1 MDYRSLHS
9 KTVADLRRIAREA
22 GVKVPS
28 GTTKAILVELILE
41 KQRTDADAVAKSAPQ
56 TAAQEIPA
64 KQAGLAET
72 SSGTEKTA
80 EAAPGGEDLAEA
92 KRAEAPVR
100 RRGAPRKTPDRK
112 AEQAEADPAEPAAR
126 AEAAP
131 GGEDPAEAKRAEAP
145 ARRRGAPQKT
155 PDRKAEQAEA
165 DPAKPAARAEA
176 APGGEDSVEAKG
188 AEAPK
193 RAAEAE
199 QAEAVPAEA
208 SAPVERRSAEAEGA
222 GARVRME
229 DRSTA
234 SREDGRRT
242 SGQAYATRTNV
253 AAPDSQGAARGAAAA
268 LPEAQVAPAEVQQ
281 RPAYQRPMSTQQR
294 MGARTQPVSGPYRTQ
309 ARNSAPGRFNAETT
323 QARPRNFENAPGYRR
338 PAAGEGAQIR
348 SGYRRAGEDVPQ
360 GAYRRPLPPPEVQA
374 GDAAARSIGEGAP
387 ARRPL
392 VPEEGAQN
400 VAEGLNAGVPE
411 LLSNGDCGDGAGILE
426 IHPDGYGFLRAEN
439 YLPGNR
445 DVYVSAAQIRRFN
458 LRTGDYVVGK
468 TRAQQMDDRSVGL
481 IYINEVNGQTPDMA
495 RRRRPFDSLVPVYP
509 DTRLRME
516 RAESSDIS
524 LRLIDMIAPIGKGQR
539 GMIVSQPKAGKTTL
553 LKKIANAI
561 TANNPDVHLIVLLI
575 DERPEEVT
583 DMKRSIQGEVVY
595 STFDEAPETHTR
607 VSEMVL
613 ERAQRLVELGKDV
626 VVLLDSIT
634 RLARAYNLVIP
645 PTGRSLS
652 GGLDPGALF
661 RPKRFFGAA
670 RNIENGGSLTIIATA
685 LVDTGS
691 RMDDIIFEEFKGTGN
706 MELHLDRSL
715 SDRRIFPAIDLY
727 RSGTRREELLL
738 TKEELEG
745 VYQVRRMLSKGSPQE
760 AAEQLISLMEKTRTN
775 LEFFQKLKGWL
786 NVCEKDGFSM
796 R

>member
-1 MDYRSLHS
+1 
-9 KTVADLRRIAREA
+9 
-22 GVKVPS
+22 
-28 GTTKAILVELILE
+28 
-41 KQRTDADAVAKSAPQ
+41 
-56 TAAQEIPA
+56 
-64 KQAGLAET
+64 
-72 SSGTEKTA
+72 
-80 EAAPGGEDLAEA
+80 
-92 KRAEAPVR
+92 
-100 RRGAPRKTPDRK
+100 
-112 AEQAEADPAEPAAR
+112 
-126 AEAAP
+126 
-131 GGEDPAEAKRAEAP
+131 
-145 ARRRGAPQKT
+145 
-155 PDRKAEQAEA
+155 
-165 DPAKPAARAEA
+165 
-176 APGGEDSVEAKG
+176 
-188 AEAPK
+188 
-193 RAAEAE
+193 
-199 QAEAVPAEA
+199 
-208 SAPVERRSAEAEGA
+208 
-222 GARVRME
+222 
-229 DRSTA
+229 
-234 SREDGRRT
+234 
-242 SGQAYATRTNV
+242 
-253 AAPDSQGAARGAAAA
+253 
-268 LPEAQVAPAEVQQ
+268 
-281 RPAYQRPMSTQQR
+281 
-294 MGARTQPVSGPYRTQ
+294 MGARTQPVPGAYRSQTRS
-309 ARNSAPGRFNAETT
+309 AATTRFGAESAP
-323 QARPRNFENAPGYRR
+323 ARARGFENQAGYRR
-338 PAAGEGAQIR
+338 PSAGEGPQPR
-348 SGYRRAGEDVPQ
+348 SGYRRAGEDAPQ
-360 GAYRRPLPPPEVQA
+360 GAYHRPAAPIPENQP
-374 GDAAARSIGEGAP
+374 GDAAARPAGENARPMGESAP
-387 ARRPL
+387 VRKPFAS
-392 VPEEGAQN
+392 EEPT
-400 VAEGLNAGVPE
+400 VAPSEGLNAGVPE
-411 LLSNGDCGDGAGILE
+411 LLSSGDCSDGAGILE

-468 TRAQQMDDRSVGL
+468 TRAQQMGDRSVGL

-495 RRRRPFDSLVPVYP
+495 RHRRPFDSLVPVYP
-509 DTRLRME
+509 DVRLRME
-516 RAESSDIS
+516 RPEESDIS

-595 STFDEAPETHTR
+595 STFDEAPENHTR

-613 ERAQRLVELGKDV
+613 ERAQRLVEIGKDV

-691 RMDDIIFEEFKGTGN
+691 RMDDIIFEDFKGTGN

-745 VYQVRRMLSKGSPQE
+745 VYQVRRLLSKGSPQE
-760 AAEQLISLMEKTRTN
+760 ATEQLISLMEKTKTN